1 MFYFYVSNPLK
12 QLSKKVS
19 RLRPYPV
26 RLVMVPNVIGCL
38 ICARGISTIKLGRGE
53 SRGLPGLLLAKLLQ
67 ESWLFSFPTKRKTK
81 KSITT
86 GHLLHGWSL
95 HSPHQSFKKVIKGR
109 IDLKR
114 ILVIWMGKKKTQDT
128 VKTKSDLIINRDC
141 SLWGQRNGGYR
152 IGQMLNGHTNN
163 QYKI

>member
-53 SRGLPGLLLAKLLQ
+53 SRGLPGLLLAKLL
-67 ESWLFSFPTKRKTK
+67 
-81 KSITT
+81 
-86 GHLLHGWSL
+86 
-95 HSPHQSFKKVIKGR
+95 
-109 IDLKR
+109 
-114 ILVIWMGKKKTQDT
+114 
-128 VKTKSDLIINRDC
+128 
-141 SLWGQRNGGYR
+141 
-152 IGQMLNGHTNN
+152 
-163 QYKI
+163 